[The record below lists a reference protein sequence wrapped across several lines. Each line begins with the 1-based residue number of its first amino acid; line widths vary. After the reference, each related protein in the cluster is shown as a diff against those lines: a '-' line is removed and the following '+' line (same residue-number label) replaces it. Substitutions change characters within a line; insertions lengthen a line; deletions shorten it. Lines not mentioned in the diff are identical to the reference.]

1 MTTSSNRRVSWV
13 DRVPAAYKDRVPAAY
28 KDRVPHVVAAN
39 GRQWDRHQYWTHV
52 PDADVLPSTM
62 ARRNMWF
69 CMIEEPVGLKYRY
82 DFTVDHILCE
92 TDCPQRTPR
101 SPRRRPSRPCSQMRW
116 RR

>member
-13 DRVPAAYKDRVPAAY
+13 DRVPAAY

-39 GRQWDRHQYWTHV
+39 GRQWDRHQYWTYV

-92 TDCPQRTPR
+92 TDYLQRTPR
-101 SPRRRPSRPCSQMRW
+101 SPRRRPSRPCSRECPQMRW